1 MSAKQNEVDSVL
13 LRVDS
18 EEQAR
23 NEERIATE
31 TEVERL
37 VRESEEAFEPRP
49 VGCCCKDM
57 WEWWICPSP
66 WLSKICDVDHLASHL
81 FMILLGAA
89 IYFAVTATGTQFTAN
104 GGSTTDSFEIWFFC
118 GIGVGIVL
126 CIWGFIQMGLLFASR
141 MKAAELLDA
150 SNKLREERF
159 KLDENIARTNN
170 VRLRLTKTN
179 ERKGQITDE
188 FKKVYDRLHSRQE
201 DMRLLTQ
208 VNAQIGTLMED
219 KYQKLLV
226 DMEEELINSEKGII
240 KSIYNAMHL
249 QDGVAG
255 LNKREFE
262 KFLDRLPE
270 GYQEKFELK
279 DFDKIAGDDGIL
291 DRLELFD
298 RLNEHTL
305 EKFSK
310 NDSAGDP
317 T

>member
-1 MSAKQNEVDSVL
+1 
-13 LRVDS
+13 
-18 EEQAR
+18 
-23 NEERIATE
+23 
-31 TEVERL
+31 
-37 VRESEEAFEPRP
+37 
-49 VGCCCKDM
+49 
-57 WEWWICPSP
+57 
-66 WLSKICDVDHLASHL
+66 
-81 FMILLGAA
+81 
-89 IYFAVTATGTQFTAN
+89 
-104 GGSTTDSFEIWFFC
+104 
-118 GIGVGIVL
+118 
-126 CIWGFIQMGLLFASR
+126 MGLLFASR

-310 NDSAGDP
+310 N
-317 T
+317 